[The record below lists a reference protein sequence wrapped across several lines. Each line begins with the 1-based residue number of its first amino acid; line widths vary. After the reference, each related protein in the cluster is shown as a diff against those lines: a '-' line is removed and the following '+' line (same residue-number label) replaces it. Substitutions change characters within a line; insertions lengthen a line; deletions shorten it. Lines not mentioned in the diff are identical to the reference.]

1 MRGIA
6 YCGTIQGMDLTRP
19 YLVIP
24 KLIQQP
30 TWGGEY
36 IVNFKRWQENPEVQN
51 VKIGQS
57 YELFDKSNLS
67 YLISSDDVNFEG
79 EVTDAKKVEIPT
91 RPTNTFTLRQL
102 IETDP
107 KKVLGEE
114 NAKQYGAWMHLL
126 IKFTQALGNSF
137 QLHIKDGQTHPKW
150 KPKPESWYYFEPGL
164 ITLGVKKDT
173 DWNSYQ
179 KNVEQLHEDIT
190 ALGEDVRSSKISFEK
205 AKSLINELLKKYDP
219 WQYVNILETKSG
231 DLVDLSSC
239 GVHHSWEEDSKR
251 APLGNIVYE
260 LQLNVMDDVA
270 TIRNFD
276 KGKMQK
282 DGSTRPL
289 QIQEYFQFIDRDP
302 EVNNPQSHMMKSRV
316 ISDESKHTH
325 TNLLNSKYYKL
336 DEISFKSQGA
346 DFSQKI
352 ETFRHLFVKDGKIEV
367 TSGTTTVRVS
377 RGHSLFVPANAQEYI
392 IRNSQSHSTVLISY

>member
-1 MRGIA
+1 
-6 YCGTIQGMDLTRP
+6 MDLTRP

-24 KLIQQP
+24 KLVQQP

-36 IVNFKRWQENPEVQN
+36 IVNFKRWQENTDLEN
-51 VKIGQS
+51 VKIGQA

-67 YLISSDDVNFEG
+67 YLTSSDDTSFVG

-91 RPTNTFTLRQL
+91 RPTNTLTLKQL
-102 IETDP
+102 IETNP
-107 KKVLGEE
+107 HKVLGVK
-114 NAKQYGAWMHLL
+114 NVKKYGAWMHLL

-137 QLHIKDGQTHPKW
+137 QLHIQDGKTHPKW
-150 KPKPESWYYFEPGL
+150 KPKPESWYYFEPGM
-164 ITLGVKKDT
+164 ITLGVKPNT
-173 DWNSYQ
+173 DWKSYQ
-179 KNVEQLHEDIT
+179 ACVEKFQTEIT
-190 ALGEDVRSSKISFEK
+190 SLGEDVKSSKISFEK
-205 AKSLINELLKKYDP
+205 AKSIIKSLLSQYDP
-219 WQYVNILETKSG
+219 WQYVNLIETKRG
-231 DLVDLSSC
+231 DLIDLSDC

-260 LQLNVMDDVA
+260 LQLNVMDDEA

-282 DGSTRPL
+282 DGYTRPL
-289 QIQEYFQFIDRDP
+289 HIQDYFQFIDRDP
-302 EVNNPQSHMMKSRV
+302 EVNNPQFHMMKSSA
-316 ISDESKHTH
+316 ISDDSKYTH
-325 TNLLNSKYYKL
+325 TNLLNSKYYVL

-377 RGHSLFVPANAQEYI
+377 RGHSLFVPAHAQEYM
-392 IRNSQSHSTVLISY
+392 IRSSQSHSTVLISY